1 MFFYQGTGEF
11 PENCKSIRLMSQTLR
26 QVKIRNA
33 AAEPFIVRER
43 LAGT

>member
-1 MFFYQGTGEF
+1 MFFIREQASF
-11 PENCKSIRLMSQTLR
+11 RENCKSIRLMSQTLR